1 MNREKEQE
9 RVRKEKQK
17 ERSLRKETEK
27 LNEAAASLSKNSSL
41 CDPKTFFIFK
51 VV

>member
-27 LNEAAASLSKNSSL
+27 LKEAAASLNNVILRLSL
-41 CDPKTFFIFK
+41 YLK
-51 VV
+51 